1 MSYIY
6 KITNDINNKIYIG
19 KTNRTIKE
27 RFREHCKASER
38 DRYEKRPLYSAMNK
52 YGIEHFYIEEI
63 EQCDLSLAEER
74 EKYWIEYYNSF
85 KNGYNATLGGDGK
98 AYINRDLVIGTYNK
112 VQNQAKVAE
121 ILGIHKKTISN
132 ILKENNI
139 QIKKSQ
145 EVAKENFSKSVAML
159 DKDTLEIIKTFNS
172 IKDAERFLNITY
184 RSHIAKVCD
193 GQRKTFKGYK
203 WKWI

>member
-1 MSYIY
+1 MAYIY
-6 KITNDINNKIYIG
+6 KIINDINNKIYIG
-19 KTNRTIKE
+19 KTNRSIEE
-27 RFREHCKASER
+27 RFKEHCRASER
-38 DRYEKRPLYSAMNK
+38 ERHEKRPLYSAMNK
-52 YGIEHFYIEEI
+52 YGIEHFHVEEI
-63 EQCDLSLAEER
+63 EQCDLSLAEEQ

-112 VQNQAKVAE
+112 VQNQTKVAE
-121 ILGIHKKTISN
+121 ILGIHTSTISN

-145 EVAKENFSKSVAML
+145 EIAKENLSKSVAML

-172 IKDAERFLNITY
+172 IKDAERFLKITY
-184 RSHIAKVCD
+184 SSHIAKVCD